1 MKVIY
6 QKTTIYSPLL
16 ESNFYISA
24 LINKRVWG
32 FFLRTLQRGVKTNLF
47 SLAGY
52 KGEQEIN
59 FKCKEHLGL
68 ILKYT
73 STGFAL

>member
-1 MKVIY
+1 M
-6 QKTTIYSPLL
+6 
-16 ESNFYISA
+16 
-24 LINKRVWG
+24 RH

-52 KGEQEIN
+52 KGEQENN

-73 STGFAL
+73 STGFALYIFCRLIARKIILISLRPEKK